1 MIVDGENAENSVM
14 SCKCLCLMG
23 LGKKKIVLF
32 FLDFF
37 VGEAVKGVKKA
48 KARAG
53 EKEPA
58 LRGLPR
64 SREGI

>member
-1 MIVDGENAENSVM
+1 VLVFNGVREE
-14 SCKCLCLMG
+14 KYF
-23 LGKKKIVLF
+23 LF
-32 FLDFF
+32 FWIFLLR
-37 VGEAVKGVKKA
+37 ETVKEVKKA

-58 LRGLPR
+58 LRELPR